1 MLFESSKMRLR
12 KMTKED
18 TKLYNKWRNDLE
30 VMHSTNPSL
39 DVYPMEATKEFV
51 DHVILGSPTAKSYIM
66 VEKGKEIPIGIVSLI
81 NIDYKNRNAECII
94 DIGVKEYWGTRYG
107 SDGLKLLLDSVC
119 CGMNLHRVT
128 VKVFSFNDRAIGL
141 YTKSGFKEKANIRQS
156 LFRNGE
162 WHDIIHMGILQNE
175 YLRNK

>member
-51 DHVILGSPTAKSYIM
+51 DHVIFRSPTAKSYIM
-66 VEKGKEIPIGIVSLI
+66 VEKGKEIQRRIVSVI
-81 NIDYKNRNAECII
+81 NIDYKNSNAECII
-94 DIGVKEYWGTRYG
+94 DIGQKEYLGKGYG
-107 SDGLKLLLDSVC
+107 S
-119 CGMNLHRVT
+119 
-128 VKVFSFNDRAIGL
+128 
-141 YTKSGFKEKANIRQS
+141 E
-156 LFRNGE
+156 
-162 WHDIIHMGILQNE
+162 
-175 YLRNK
+175 